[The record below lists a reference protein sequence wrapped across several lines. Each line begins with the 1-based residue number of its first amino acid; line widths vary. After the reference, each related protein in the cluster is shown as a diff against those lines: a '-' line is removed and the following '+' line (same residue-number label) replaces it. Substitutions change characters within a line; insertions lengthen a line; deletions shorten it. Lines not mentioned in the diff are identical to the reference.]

1 MKPAILYLCH
11 RIPYPPNKGDKIAS
25 YHLLKYLSQHY
36 DVYLGCFIDDPT
48 DWQYCPKVDSL
59 CRETC
64 YVALH
69 PTQAKLKSLRALL
82 SGQPMTLPY
91 YASSDMRKWVN
102 RCLDRSRD
110 NHPIRKALVFS
121 SSMAQYL
128 MTVSPDLH
136 KVMHFVDLDSEKW
149 RQYAE
154 KKSGLMRLIYQ
165 REYHTLARY
174 EKQVCAAFDVSCFVT
189 DTEKNAF
196 TAQLPDSLHL
206 KVRTLENGID
216 SQYFSPDASFS
227 HKTDYLLA
235 QENYVVFTGAMDYWA
250 NVDAVCWFVQ
260 TVWPIVLQHHPDS
273 RFYIVGSSPTSKVKS
288 LSKVPG
294 VVVTGRVADVR
305 PFLFYAKA
313 AVAPMQIARGIQ
325 NKILEA
331 MAMEKPVLTSP
342 LGIEGLEQ
350 YPWGQAL
357 HHQRGQAP
365 FALQLGQAQY
375 EASNTFNGD
384 RHLLPP
390 GPDQMG
396 TGAVVE
402 ATKAT
407 GTGTIE
413 SIGSLP
419 GQTLFV
425 SDDSRENAQWV
436 CVQLSAPRQ
445 PATVSRHWIKTH
457 FSWEARL
464 SPVLSYLEAHHG

>member
-48 DWQYCPKVDSL
+48 DWQYCPTVDLL

-64 YVALH
+64 FVALH
-69 PTQAKLKSLRALL
+69 PTQAKFKSLRALL

-91 YASSDMRKWVN
+91 YASSDMRKWID
-102 RCLDRSRD
+102 RCLDRCRD
-110 NHPIRKALVFS
+110 SHPIRKALVFS

-128 MTVSPDLH
+128 MTASPDLH

-154 KKSGLMRLIYQ
+154 KKSGLMHLIYQ

-196 TAQLPDSLHL
+196 TAQLPDSLHH

-227 HKTDYLLA
+227 RETDYPLA

-260 TVWPIVLQHHPDS
+260 TVWPIVLQHHPDC
-273 RFYIVGSSPTSKVKS
+273 RFYIVGSSPHPK
-288 LSKVPG
+288 
-294 VVVTGRVADVR
+294 
-305 PFLFYAKA
+305 
-313 AVAPMQIARGIQ
+313 
-325 NKILEA
+325 
-331 MAMEKPVLTSP
+331 
-342 LGIEGLEQ
+342 
-350 YPWGQAL
+350 
-357 HHQRGQAP
+357 
-365 FALQLGQAQY
+365 
-375 EASNTFNGD
+375 
-384 RHLLPP
+384 
-390 GPDQMG
+390 
-396 TGAVVE
+396 
-402 ATKAT
+402 
-407 GTGTIE
+407 
-413 SIGSLP
+413 
-419 GQTLFV
+419 
-425 SDDSRENAQWV
+425 
-436 CVQLSAPRQ
+436 
-445 PATVSRHWIKTH
+445 
-457 FSWEARL
+457 
-464 SPVLSYLEAHHG
+464 